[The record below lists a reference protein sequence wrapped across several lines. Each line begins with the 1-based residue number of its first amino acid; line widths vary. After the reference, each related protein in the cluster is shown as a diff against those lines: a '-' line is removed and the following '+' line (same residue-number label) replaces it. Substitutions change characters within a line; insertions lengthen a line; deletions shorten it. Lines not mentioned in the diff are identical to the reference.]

1 MPKTRAPKGSR
12 FQNNP
17 AAPKSAKP
25 AAGQSPTKPTHQSG
39 PRPQRGIPDRETLLK
54 YIRDGGETD
63 KASLAKAFG
72 LKGEERRTLR
82 HMLQSLQEEGALA
95 KRGRRGF
102 AEVGALPEV
111 GVVDVMERDTDGE
124 LLVKLTKGDD
134 APLVVLAAPR
144 SGDTGPAPGLGD
156 RLLVRFVKLENGS
169 TEARLIKSLGAGAQR
184 ILGVIRKSHRE
195 VRVEPVDRRSKD
207 TLLLTDPTAQE
218 LRDGDLVLAQA
229 SAAETRYGPKR
240 GKLLEVIGR
249 EDEPRSASLLA
260 IYAHGIPTGFSAAAE
275 AEAEAAQPP
284 TLSGREDLR
293 AVPFITIDPADAR
306 DHDDAVYAE
315 PDDDPKN
322 PGGWIV
328 WVAIADVA
336 AYVRPNSALDETA
349 REKANSVYF
358 PDRVEPM
365 LPEVLSNGLCSL
377 RESENRACMAVR
389 MVFGADGRKRSHKF
403 IRGLMRSAAKLSY
416 EQAQAAADG
425 TPDDKTGPIAKTII
439 APLYA
444 AYAVLK
450 KGRDARA
457 PLHIESSERRIVINR
472 EGEVAS
478 ITPRASL
485 EAHKLIEEMMIQAN
499 VSAAETLEA
508 KRTPL
513 IYRIHD
519 TPSPEKVQALVDFL
533 QTLDIAWSKGEAPR
547 TDRFNK
553 LLDETRGT
561 ENADIVNEVVL
572 RTQMQ
577 AIYSTEN
584 IGHFGLNLAKYAHF
598 TSPIRRYA
606 DLIVH
611 RGLITAL
618 GLGADGLSERDIQKM
633 KDTAESITFAERR
646 AMAAERDATDR
657 YVAAFLADRVGA
669 EFDGRITGVTR
680 FGLFVR
686 LDETGADGLVPVSK
700 LGGEYFVHDDRT
712 HSLVGERTGA
722 RWPLGMTVTVRLVEA
737 TPITGGLL
745 FGMISEPM
753 AADPTAPRPRLGMRA
768 RGDHRPGGGGP
779 KPGGGFRGPKR
790 GPQGR
795 PKNIRTGKK
804 GGPRR

>member
-1 MPKTRAPKGSR
+1 MPKPKRPTSTVTKSNPKPQSRTPKGL
-12 FQNNP
+12 
-17 AAPKSAKP
+17 
-25 AAGQSPTKPTHQSG
+25 
-39 PRPQRGIPDRETLLK
+39 PDRDTLLK

-63 KASLAKAFG
+63 KAALAKAFG
-72 LKGEERRTLR
+72 LKGEDRRALR
-82 HMLQSLQEEGALA
+82 HMLQALEAEGALGR
-95 KRGRRGF
+95 RGRRGF
-102 AEVGALPEV
+102 AEAGALPEV
-111 GVVDVMERDTDGE
+111 GVVDVVERDTDGE
-124 LLVKLTKGDD
+124 LYVKLTKGED
-134 APLVVLAAPR
+134 APLVVLAAGR
-144 SGDTGPAPGLGD
+144 TGDTGPAPGMGD
-156 RLLVRFVKLENGS
+156 RLLVRFVKLESGER
-169 TEARLIKSLGAGAQR
+169 EARLIKSLGAGAQR
-184 ILGVIRKSHRE
+184 VLGVIRKSRRE
-195 VRVEPVDRRSKD
+195 VRVEPVDRRAKD
-207 TLLLTDPTAQE
+207 SLLLTDPSAQE

-229 SAAETRYGPKR
+229 TTAETRFGPKR

-249 EDEPRSASLLA
+249 EDEPRAASLIA
-260 IYAHGIPTGFSAAAE
+260 IHAHGIPTGFSAAAE

-284 TLSGREDLR
+284 TLAGREDLR
-293 AVPFITIDPADAR
+293 DVPFITIDPADAR

-315 PDDDPKN
+315 PDEDPKN

-377 RESENRACMAVR
+377 REGENRACMAVR

-403 IRGLMRSAAKLSY
+403 VRGLMRSAAKLSY

-425 TPDDKTGPIAKTII
+425 APDDKTGPIVTSII
-439 APLYA
+439 QPLYA

-450 KGRDARA
+450 KGRNARS
-457 PLHIESSERRIVINR
+457 PLAIESMERRIVINR

-508 KRTPL
+508 KKTPL

-533 QTLDIAWSKGEAPR
+533 QTLGIAWSKGEAPR

-553 LLDETRGT
+553 LLDETRDT
-561 ENADIVNEVVL
+561 ENGDIINEVVL

-611 RGLITAL
+611 RGLVTAL
-618 GLGADGLSERDIQKM
+618 GLGADGLGDRDIAKM

-657 YVAAFLADRVGA
+657 YVAAFLSDRVGA

-686 LDETGADGLVPVSK
+686 LNETGADGLVPVSK
-700 LGGEYFVHDDRT
+700 LGGEYFVHDDRA
-712 HSLVGERTGA
+712 HALVGERTGA
-722 RWPLGMTVTVRLVEA
+722 RWPLGMQVQVKLAEA

-745 FGMISEPM
+745 FEMLSEP
-753 AADPTAPRPRLGMRA
+753 AVADPNAPRPRLGMRA
-768 RGDHRPGGGGP
+768 RNDRRPGGP
-779 KPGGGFRGPKR
+779 TGFSGPKR

-795 PKNIRTGKK
+795 PKNIRAGKK